1 MQGLCTPT
9 EIFSGLAAEGYD
21 IQYRRVP
28 LSRERT
34 PRASDLD
41 LLHQQVHDT
50 QKDKKVYYIFVSRTA
65 TGSSARFATAF
76 ACCCLMKK
84 PLGPDTES
92 IQPSK
97 KPKIFQ
103 ATAVRHDS
111 ESSELS
117 RSVEIGEYRAI
128 MNLCRV
134 LPSGVDAKKAVDEA
148 IEQCKDIGN
157 LKEDILK
164 CKQISEED
172 SEGSTA
178 AAARRLGLHYLQRY
192 FYLIAFR
199 AFLEQD
205 KDDAST
211 TFNKWV
217 SERKEISYL
226 SSVLD
231 LE

>member
-1 MQGLCTPT
+1 M
-9 EIFSGLAAEGYD
+9 
-21 IQYRRVP
+21 
-28 LSRERT
+28 SRERT

-41 LLHQQVHDT
+41 LLHQQVHNT
-50 QKDKKVYYIFVSRTA
+50 QKDKKIYYVFISRTA

-76 ACCCLMKK
+76 ACCCLMNK
-84 PLGPDTES
+84 PLGPDTEY
-92 IQPSK
+92 IQSSK
-97 KPKIFQ
+97 KPKLVR
-103 ATAVRHDS
+103 TAAVVRHDS

-117 RSVEIGEYRAI
+117 RSVEIGEYRGI

-148 IEQCKDIGN
+148 IEQCKAIGN

-178 AAARRLGLHYLQRY
+178 VAARRLGLHYLQRY

-205 KDDAST
+205 GDDTSAKT
-211 TFNKWV
+211 TFSKWV

>member
-1 MQGLCTPT
+1 MQRHWQL
-9 EIFSGLAAEGYD
+9 E
-21 IQYRRVP
+21 RR
-28 LSRERT
+28 
-34 PRASDLD
+34 
-41 LLHQQVHDT
+41 H
-50 QKDKKVYYIFVSRTA
+50 
-65 TGSSARFATAF
+65 
-76 ACCCLMKK
+76 
-84 PLGPDTES
+84 
-92 IQPSK
+92 
-97 KPKIFQ
+97 
-103 ATAVRHDS
+103 
-111 ESSELS
+111 
-117 RSVEIGEYRAI
+117 
-128 MNLCRV
+128 
-134 LPSGVDAKKAVDEA
+134 
-148 IEQCKDIGN
+148 
-157 LKEDILK
+157 LKNV
-164 CKQISEED
+164 KQISEED